1 MTDKVRVRYAPSP
14 TGDPHIGNIRTAMFN
29 WLFAR
34 QNSGKIIVRIED
46 TDQTRQVPQAVEN
59 ILDSL
64 RWMNIVWDEGPGV
77 GGPFGPYFQSERLA
91 LYLDAANA
99 LINQGQAYRCYCSS
113 ERLATMRKTQQLKK
127 EQVGYDRLCLHLAEK
142 DRQSLDRLNTPSV
155 VRFRMPDTEE
165 IKLQDLIRGLVT
177 WQSSLL
183 DDFVILKSDGFPT
196 YHLANVVDDYNME
209 ISHVLRAE
217 EWLSSTPRHLMIYR
231 ALGFRPP
238 KFGHLPMILG
248 PDRSKL
254 SKRHGATSTLE
265 YRADGYLPEALSN
278 FMALLGWSLDD
289 KTDVMGI
296 QTMIDSFSLDRV
308 VKSGAVFDHEKL
320 DWMNGIYIRDLSP
333 EDLSDRLIEYW
344 EMFPP
349 ADLPQQIDKSYLLQ
363 IVPLIQERIKTL
375 KEASARTQLFFK
387 ETLDHEIP
395 DLIQKGMDEENS
407 LNALRH
413 VEKGLESTDDFRAD
427 RIEELLR
434 KLVSDLSLSTR
445 QLFGLIRVATTAS
458 SISPP
463 LPQTL
468 EVLGKTRCLARISEA
483 VETIKQAI
491 D

>member
-1 MTDKVRVRYAPSP
+1 
-14 TGDPHIGNIRTAMFN
+14 
-29 WLFAR
+29 
-34 QNSGKIIVRIED
+34 
-46 TDQTRQVPQAVEN
+46 
-59 ILDSL
+59 
-64 RWMNIVWDEGPGV
+64 
-77 GGPFGPYFQSERLA
+77 
-91 LYLDAANA
+91 
-99 LINQGQAYRCYCSS
+99 
-113 ERLATMRKTQQLKK
+113 
-127 EQVGYDRLCLHLAEK
+127 
-142 DRQSLDRLNTPSV
+142 
-155 VRFRMPDTEE
+155 
-165 IKLQDLIRGLVT
+165 
-177 WQSSLL
+177 
-183 DDFVILKSDGFPT
+183 
-196 YHLANVVDDYNME
+196 ME

-217 EWLSSTPRHLMIYR
+217 EWLSSTPRPLMIYR

-395 DLIQKGMDEENS
+395 DLIQKGMDAENS

-413 VEKGLESTDDFRAD
+413 VEKALESTDDFRAD

-445 QLFGLIRVATTAS
+445 QLFGLTRVATTAS

-483 VETIKQAI
+483 VETIKQAT